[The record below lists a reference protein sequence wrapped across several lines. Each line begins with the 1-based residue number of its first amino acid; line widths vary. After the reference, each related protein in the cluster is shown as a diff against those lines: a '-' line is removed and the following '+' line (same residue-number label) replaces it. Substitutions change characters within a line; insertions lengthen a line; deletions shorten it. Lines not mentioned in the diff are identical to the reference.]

1 MTCTYSVV
9 AVNRVPKRYL
19 VTAHIQD
26 GEVSVACYQSERRSE
41 ADCIEYAKRIGE
53 LHQVPFNA
61 CTRSFA
67 EGLPGSNRA

>member
-26 GEVSVACYQSERRSE
+26 GEASVACYQAELRNE
-41 ADCIEYAKRIGE
+41 ADCIEYAKRISE
-53 LHQVPFNA
+53 SHQVPASA
-61 CTRSFA
+61 CARSFSM
-67 EGLPGSNRA
+67 GLPEARA